1 MAEDIQDEP
10 IVDIQEAYTKTEQ
23 FIEDNKQ
30 TLTIVVVAVVAI
42 VGIFIGW
49 KYWYVAGQEKEA
61 QKELF
66 VAENYFEK
74 DSLDKAIKGDGQS
87 IGLEAIASQYGVTA
101 SGNLAEYYLG
111 ISYLKKGD
119 FEKALGHLKSFSSN
133 DQMVGPL
140 ATGAIGDC
148 YVEMNKVEEG
158 ISYYLKAAQKSTN
171 KFTSPMFLKKAGL
184 AYESLSNYKDA
195 VRVYERIKNDF
206 PKSTEGQDIEKFL
219 TRAKAL
225 SGE

>member
-66 VAENYFEK
+66 VAEN
-74 DSLDKAIKGDGQS
+74 
-87 IGLEAIASQYGVTA
+87 
-101 SGNLAEYYLG
+101 YLG